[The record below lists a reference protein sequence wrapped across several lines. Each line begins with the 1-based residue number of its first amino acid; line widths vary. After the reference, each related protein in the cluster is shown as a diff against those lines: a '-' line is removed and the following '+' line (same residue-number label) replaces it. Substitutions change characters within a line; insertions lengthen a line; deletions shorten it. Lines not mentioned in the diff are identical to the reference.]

1 MIPNKIHYCWFGN
14 NPKPDLVK
22 RCIESWQRF
31 DYEIIE
37 INDESAKKLIH
48 INPYYEFGSHE
59 PPFVEQARQQRCWAY
74 VADYWRFRFLYAHGG
89 FSLDA
94 DVELVKS
101 LDPYRQHSFV
111 SGQEVNGQVL
121 ITATMGAVPNHPFC
135 QLVIDY
141 YNCLDEF
148 QPIPNTKFLTK
159 LLQLFV
165 KKQALDKTLYLH
177 GNGVLYPSDIF
188 CPYDHRRRK
197 VIMSP
202 RTVAIHHFQGSWK

>member
-31 DYEIIE
+31 NYEIIE
-37 INDESAKKLIH
+37 INDELVSSLS
-48 INPYYEFGSHE
+48 PYIDVLDSE
-59 PPFVEQARQQRCWAY
+59 PRFVRQAREQRKWAY
-74 VADYWRFRFLYAHGG
+74 VADYWRFRFLYTHGG

-141 YNCLDEF
+141 YDCLDEF